1 MPPSIRALAL
11 VALAA
16 LPASALGA
24 PPRGFTHEKSIF
36 ADAADVSLRN
46 PEGVACDDRGALVV
60 ADTGNARL
68 LTYTWRDGS
77 LDGGTQVRVP
87 QLPYPVRLQIDS
99 KGFVYVLDRKARRIG
114 KVDAKGA
121 FAGYVDPKGAGGTVT
136 PVAFKLDAADNVYL
150 LDVSGARVLVLSP
163 EGKVTRELPLPAG
176 VRAVTDVAAESGGRI
191 YVVDAP
197 SATLYVAEPQEKG
210 FKPLTA
216 SMKDVLGFPG
226 YLVADNRGKLWVVDQ
241 NGGAVVRLGND
252 GSFQG
257 RELALGWSDG
267 ALLYPGQVCV
277 TAAGEVFV
285 ADRNNNRVQIFAM
298 PR

>member
-1 MPPSIRALAL
+1 MTTLSRTWAL
-11 VALAA
+11 VAAV
-16 LPASALGA
+16 LPALAVGA
-24 PPRGFTHEKSIF
+24 PQRGFTHEKSIF
-36 ADAADVSLRN
+36 ADAADQALKN

-68 LTYTWRDGS
+68 LTYTWKDGS
-77 LDGGTQVRVP
+77 LDGGAQVRLP

-121 FAGYVDPKGAGGTVT
+121 FAGYVDPKGASGTVMT
-136 PVAFKLDAADNVYL
+136 VAFKLDPADNLYL
-150 LDVSGARVLVLSP
+150 LDVAGGRVLVLAP
-163 EGKVTRELPLPAG
+163 DGAIQRELPLPAG

-191 YVVDAP
+191 FVVDAP
-197 SATLYVAEPQEKG
+197 SATLYVAEPQDKE
-210 FKPLTA
+210 FRPLTK
-216 SMKDVLGFPG
+216 SMKELLGFPG
-226 YLVADNRGKLWVVDQ
+226 YLAADNRGKLWVVDQ
-241 NGGAVVRLGND
+241 NGGSVVRLGND

-257 RELALGWSDG
+257 RELALGWADG
-267 ALLYPGQVCV
+267 ALQYPGQVCV
-277 TAAGEVFV
+277 TSGGEVFV

>member
-1 MPPSIRALAL
+1 MLALAA
-11 VALAA
+11 VAA
-16 LPASALGA
+16 LPAAALAA
-24 PPRGFTHEKSIF
+24 PARGFTFERGIF
-36 ADAADVSLRN
+36 ADAADVALRS
-46 PEGVACDDRGALVV
+46 PEGVACDDRGAVIV

-68 LTYTWRDGS
+68 LTYTWREGS
-77 LDGGTQVRVP
+77 LDGGAQVKLT

-99 KGFVYVLDRKARRIG
+99 KGFLYVLDRKARRIG

-121 FAGYVDPKGAGGTVT
+121 FAGYVEPKGASGNVTV
-136 PVAFKLDAADNVYL
+136 VAFKLDAADNVYL
-150 LDVSGARVLVLSP
+150 LDVSGARVLVLAP
-163 EGKVTRELPLPAG
+163 DGKLAREVPLPTG
-176 VRAVTDVAAESGGRI
+176 VQAVTDVAAETGGKI
-191 YVVDAP
+191 FIVDAP
-197 SATLYVAEPQEKG
+197 SATLYVAEPQDKA

-216 SMKDVLGFPG
+216 SMKSVLGFPG

-257 RELALGWSDG
+257 RELALGWADG
-267 ALLYPGQVCV
+267 ALQYPGQVCV
-277 TAAGEVFV
+277 TAGGEVFV